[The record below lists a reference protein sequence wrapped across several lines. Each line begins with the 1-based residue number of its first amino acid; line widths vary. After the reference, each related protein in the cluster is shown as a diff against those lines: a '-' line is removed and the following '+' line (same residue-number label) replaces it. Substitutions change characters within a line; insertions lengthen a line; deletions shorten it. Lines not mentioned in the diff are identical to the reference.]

1 MAGMN
6 EDEECLVVDG
16 VTYRAADLNEDALA
30 QWNSLKFVEAEIA
43 AMHARLAVYGTA
55 KIAYENALRQA
66 LPRSTH

>member
-1 MAGMN
+1 
-6 EDEECLVVDG
+6 LS
-16 VTYRAADLNEDALA
+16 EDALA
-30 QWNSLKFVEAEIA
+30 QWNSLKFVEAEMA